1 MTNTTHM
8 TPLDKLQGKLQIE
21 IMDFNSN
28 HTHYDL
34 EIGTR
39 QTADG
44 YDVYVMTNS
53 SYENNFDW
61 ENDVYYYQPSFDDI
75 MSRIMELEPGDKVY
89 VDDIEEYFPDYEIE
103 DWINDN
109 EDLDEDY

>member
-1 MTNTTHM
+1 M
-8 TPLDKLQGKLQIE
+8 TPIKKLQEKLNIE
-21 IMDFNSN
+21 IIDFHSN

-44 YDVYVMTNS
+44 YDVYVMTNNP
-53 SYENNFDW
+53 YDNEIDW

-75 MSRIMELEPGDKVY
+75 MSRIMELDPFSKVY
-89 VDDIEEYFPDYEIE
+89 TDDIEEYFPEYEIE
-103 DWINDN
+103 DWINNN
-109 EDLDEDY
+109 EDTDEDY

>member
-1 MTNTTHM
+1 MTAIE
-8 TPLDKLQGKLQIE
+8 KLQEKLQIE

-28 HTHYDL
+28 HVNYDL

-39 QTADG
+39 TTADG
-44 YDVYVMTNS
+44 YDVYVMTNDP
-53 SYENNFDW
+53 YEQLDW

-75 MSRIMELEPGDKVY
+75 MSRVMELDLGDKVY
-89 VDDIEEYFPDYEIE
+89 VDDIEEYLPEYEIE
-103 DWINDN
+103 YCINNN